1 MKGEGLQLVVHPSRI
16 NHITRCFNKDKG
28 LTIELTPQEITMN
41 RSAEMEGAGLFDDI
55 RRGFEDLGE
64 KIKPVADKVGRVA
77 LPIAKKI
84 ASEGLDK
91 LAEQAPNIGASALT
105 GLALFAGQPELV
117 PFAQMAGRAG
127 GQALGNLARDEGKK
141 ALGGFDPYG
150 QNAPQSTQAQAQA
163 TEDEMIS
170 ELPLP
175 PRRNGPPSRSSNTNP
190 MLPQKSLADYSV
202 DDLGIEIA
210 RRRGGYS
217 SPLDSSGGKKT
228 LAPYVSP
235 VGQGLYAQA
244 RGRGIVGVGGSLIRG
259 SSLPPAMESQPY
271 ASNFVMASRLPPA
284 YAQLIRSG

>member
-55 RRGFEDLGE
+55 RRGFEDFGE

-91 LAEQAPNIGASALT
+91 LAEQAPTIGASALT

-141 ALGGFDPYG
+141 AIGGFDPYG
-150 QNAPQSTQAQAQA
+150 QNAPAQSTQAQAQA

-244 RGRGIVGVGGSLIRG
+244 RGIVGVGGNLIRG
-259 SSLPPAMESQPY
+259 GSLPPAMESQPY